1 MNLQGKLNLK
11 KKKKRTKQFKL
22 QTPTVVLRNKK
33 IENKKKDG
41 QWKTNKKKEYTLY
54 KKTKK
59 YRKLFNFSIVQR
71 NTVVCEVENKMEN
84 KQKKEYKA

>member
-33 IENKKKDG
+33 IENKKKR
-41 QWKTNKKKEYTLY
+41 WSMENKQKKEYTLY
-54 KKTKK
+54 NKTKK